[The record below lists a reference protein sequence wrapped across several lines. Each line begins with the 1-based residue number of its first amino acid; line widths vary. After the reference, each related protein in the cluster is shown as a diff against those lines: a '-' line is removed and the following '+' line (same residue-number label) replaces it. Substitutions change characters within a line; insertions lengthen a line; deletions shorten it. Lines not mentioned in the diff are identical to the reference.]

1 MATQKPTALP
11 LQLQNIPPELRDIP
25 RWVCWKYSHR
35 TRPDGASVWA
45 KMPVTVEGRPAS
57 TTDAKTWSSFDDA
70 CDGVIEHGFD
80 GIGLVLG
87 DDVQGIDLDDVR
99 DPVTGELLPIAQEVL
114 EKVEGYAEISPSG
127 TGIKVFSRTNLD
139 ASRTKKEAG
148 IELYREG
155 RYFTATGHAIN
166 GHARLPAEVQ
176 DLGWLVRKVWDD
188 ELVSVE
194 GEAADRALALY
205 RQPLEDWDLERV
217 VAEVLPHLDADCGY
231 ADWLR
236 VGQALHHQGQGDP
249 AWLEAW
255 DQWSESSGKYVEGY
269 CAEKWDSFSDQ
280 RMKGRGAVTLASL
293 LKDTREPRQAAR
305 RESRDELLEEFKQK
319 VEACSDARDLQDQV
333 AARIANTPELSDMER
348 EILAAALRDKAKELG
363 VSLPIATARGWVR
376 SRVRATGGFVHLND
390 EGYPLCTLENMR
402 ILLDRLEYVVRYNV
416 IKKSIEILIPGA
428 GFSRDNRDN
437 AAIAHVLSECEKVR
451 MSTKHVAQFLITLA
465 DENPYNPVAT
475 WIESRPWDGVSR
487 LDEFCA
493 TVRTADKEA
502 LKRKL
507 LRKWLLQGVAAAFSP
522 DGIAGQGIL
531 TFVGPQNI
539 GKTTWFQR
547 LAPPDLDVVLTGH
560 TLDTKSKD
568 SVFIALSFWIV
579 ELGEVDA
586 TMRKSDISALKSFI
600 TQLMDKI
607 RRPYAATES
616 SFGRRTVF
624 GATVNDAMYLYD
636 ATGNRRFW
644 SLEVEGFVLDHAID
658 MQQLWAEVLELWRS
672 GEAFVLDQAE
682 VAELNEHNEAFTVVD
697 PVEERLLGG
706 FAWQAVT
713 GWEWITATDALARV
727 GITDA
732 HKSQTIAASRVL
744 RRVNGGQKKKSN
756 GRVLFAVPVA
766 VEDFLQ

>member
-1 MATQKPTALP
+1 MQRPKALSVSWKSVP
-11 LQLQNIPPELRDIP
+11 EELRAIN
-25 RWVCWKYSHR
+25 RWVCWRFVKKKK
-35 TRPDGASVWA
+35 PDGSINWA
-45 KMPVTVEGRPAS
+45 KVPFTVTGQHAS
-57 TTDAKTWSSFDDA
+57 STNPKTWASYDDVEQA
-70 CDGVIEHGFD
+70 YVLDDFD

-114 EKVEGYAEISPSG
+114 DKVEGYAEISPSG

-148 IELYREG
+148 VELYREG
-155 RYFTATGHAIN
+155 RYFTVTGHAIN

-176 DLGWLVRKVWDD
+176 DLGWLVEKLWGDEIKASTDASERALELYKAPLEGWD
-188 ELVSVE
+188 
-194 GEAADRALALY
+194 ADRI
-205 RQPLEDWDLERV
+205 RQEIG
-217 VAEVLPHLDADCGY
+217 PHLDLEMHY
-231 ADWLR
+231 EEWIR
-236 VGQALHHQGQGDP
+236 VGQALYHQFEGDDEGFE
-249 AWLEAW
+249 LW
-255 DQWSESSGKYVEGY
+255 DELFQDSPKYGGHEYGW
-269 CAEKWDSFSDQ
+269 ERWRSFNAQ
-280 RMKGRGAVTLASL
+280 RARGRGPVTLASI
-293 LKDTREPRQAAR
+293 LKLTKDQR
-305 RESRDELLEEFKQK
+305 RTSLLEEFKQK
-319 VEACSDARDLQDQV
+319 IETCSDARGLQEQV
-333 AARIANTPELSDMER
+333 AAKIANTPEISDMER
-348 EILAAALRDKAKELG
+348 EILAAAIQGRAKELG
-363 VSLPIATARGWVR
+363 VKVPIATARGWVR
-376 SRVRATGGFVHLND
+376 SRVRVTGGFVHLND
-390 EGYPLCTLENMR
+390 DGYPLCTLENMR
-402 ILLDRLEYVVRYNV
+402 ILIAKLGYVVRYNV

-487 LDEFCA
+487 LDEFFDS
-493 TVRTADKEA
+493 VRTGDKEA
-502 LKRKL
+502 LKGKL
-507 LRKWLLQGVAAAFSP
+507 LRKWLVQAVAAAFSP

-547 LAPPDLDVVLTGH
+547 LAPPDLDAVLTGH

-586 TMRKSDISALKSFI
+586 TIRKSDISALKSFI
-600 TQLMDKI
+600 TQPLDKI

-644 SLEVEGFVLDHAID
+644 SLEVESFVLDHDID
-658 MQQLWAEVLELWRS
+658 MQQLWAEVLELWRA
-672 GEAFVLDQAE
+672 GEAFVLDQGE
-682 VAELNEHNEAFTVVD
+682 VAELNDHNETFTVVD
-697 PVEERLLGG
+697 PVEERVLGG
-706 FAWQAVT
+706 FNWQGVT
-713 GWEWITATDALARV
+713 SWEWITATDALARV
-727 GITDA
+727 GITDP
-732 HKSQTIAASRVL
+732 HKSQTISASRVL

-756 GRVLFAVPVA
+756 GRVLFAVPA
-766 VEDFLQ
+766 EDFLQ